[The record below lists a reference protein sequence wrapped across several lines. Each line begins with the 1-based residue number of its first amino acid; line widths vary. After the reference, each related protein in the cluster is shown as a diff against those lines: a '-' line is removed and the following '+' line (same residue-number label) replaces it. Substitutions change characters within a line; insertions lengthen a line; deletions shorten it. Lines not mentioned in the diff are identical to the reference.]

1 MLIVIVS
8 ALVETLTKH
17 MFQKALN
24 NMDKV
29 EIGGAPSW
37 YMDKIDDEMCTF
49 THATGGFDSIEI
61 AKSKS
66 KLKMIKDINNLVK
79 VVVYENTK
87 NITAPKE
94 KALLNKWQDDEKLDV
109 FVLKNLK
116 YSRVSYEDEVN
127 TAFVRSCIPNKLVIQ
142 YQKERLGKIKKSLLT
157 FKTNSALDELDQ
169 ELLIYDKKK

>member
-1 MLIVIVS
+1 MMMVS

-17 MFQKALN
+17 MFGKALDN
-24 NMDKV
+24 TDEV

-37 YMDKIDDEMCTF
+37 YMDKIDDQMCVF
-49 THATGGFDSIEI
+49 THSTGGFDSIEI

-66 KLKMIKDINNLVK
+66 KIKMTKDINNLVK
-79 VVVYENTK
+79 IVVYENTK
-87 NITAPKE
+87 NIKSPKE
-94 KALLNKWQDDEKLDV
+94 KALLNKWKDDERLEI

-116 YSRVSYEDEVN
+116 YNRVSYEDEVK

-157 FKTNSALDELDQ
+157 FKTNNALDELDQ
-169 ELLIYDKKK
+169 ELMMYKKEK